1 MLFSMIYMLFIENK
15 IIKDQEENFWS
26 DVWSLNEN

>member
-1 MLFSMIYMLFIENK
+1 MMFSMVLGICIENK
-15 IIKDQEENFWS
+15 IIKDQGENFWN